1 MDFKFNA
8 HVLISE
14 QNRHPWCHTC
24 QHEKLRIQSSIY
36 YITILCCTQE
46 EDFPIHGHFSNIP
59 LWKSVV
65 WVFQYFCKWPKAP
78 FSSAFRLST
87 TPANE
92 LKNGSCILS
101 GSISALSEGKW
112 TKGYKWPASLK
123 CIYAT
128 WLWHNHKKMPVVEG
142 TLSLPL
148 HTSMHRHENGHLI
161 IYILWRNDFTLGVI
175 AQYMIYH
182 DQCVMVSLWKFTLSL
197 ACTELTHVWKAE
209 LFPSLPFFFFF
220 WSQNRPNKDSNSNAG
235 RANRA
240 WGQSVFRN
248 SRDYGT
254 HIL

>member
-1 MDFKFNA
+1 MHRYLSD
-8 HVLISE
+8 
-14 QNRHPWCHTC
+14 
-24 QHEKLRIQSSIY
+24 
-36 YITILCCTQE
+36 
-46 EDFPIHGHFSNIP
+46 IP

-220 WSQNRPNKDSNSNAG
+220 FGHKTDPTKTATVTLDERTEPEASQSSVTAETMAPISSSSAASPTVTSSVDVQLSGTWSNRKLKRDKL
-235 RANRA
+235 RYLR
-240 WGQSVFRN
+240 RN
-248 SRDYGT
+248 YVSWWVT
-254 HIL
+254 